1 MRNLKYVKLFENFQV
16 NGNSEYE
23 LEVRKEPSKQF
34 SSVQKK
40 LIPSRDEP
48 HPDWGWGYKFD
59 FSILLDVKELSE
71 EFGLNQEDL
80 KKYIDELSETTCY
93 VQKKTKITKEKA
105 KEKLIQYLQAY
116 RNDSNGRK
124 ILVVGWNLP
133 PEFLF
138 SRGIETEGFEERD
151 IYELEEYT
159 PEWTEYHELPIIE
172 KLMKEFTD
180 LYQDK
185 YFTPK
190 KYRENIEKFLKE
202 RGY

>member
-1 MRNLKYVKLFENFQV
+1 MRKLKHIKLFENFQV

-34 SSVQKK
+34 SSSQGK
-40 LIPSRDEP
+40 LIPSRNEP
-48 HPDWGWGYKFD
+48 HPDWGWGYRFD

-93 VQKKTKITKEKA
+93 VKNKMKITKEEA
-105 KEKLIQYLQAY
+105 KEKLTDYLKAY
-116 RNDSNGRK
+116 RTV
-124 ILVVGWNLP
+124 LVVGWNLP
-133 PEFLF
+133 PELLF
-138 SRGIETEGFEERD
+138 FYGIESKDFVERE
-151 IYELEEYT
+151 IYDLEEDM
-159 PEWTEYHELPIIE
+159 PEWTEYVELPKIE
-172 KLMKEFTD
+172 KLIKEFKD

-185 YFTPK
+185 YFTRK
-190 KYRENIEKFLKE
+190 KHKENIQKFLKE

>member
-1 MRNLKYVKLFENFQV
+1 MGKLKHIKLFENFQV

-34 SSVQKK
+34 SSSQGK
-40 LIPSRDEP
+40 LIPSKNEP

-71 EFGLNQEDL
+71 EFSLNQEDL

-93 VQKKTKITKEKA
+93 VKNKMKITKEEA
-105 KEKLIQYLQAY
+105 KEKLTDYLKAY
-116 RNDSNGRK
+116 REV
-124 ILVVGWNLP
+124 LVVGWNLP
-133 PEFLF
+133 PELLF
-138 SRGIETEGFEERD
+138 FYGIESKDFVERE
-151 IYELEEYT
+151 IYDLEEDM
-159 PEWTEYHELPIIE
+159 PEWTEYVELPKIE
-172 KLMKEFTD
+172 KLIKEFKD

-185 YFTPK
+185 YFTRK
-190 KYRENIEKFLKE
+190 KHKENIQKFLKE

>member
-1 MRNLKYVKLFENFQV
+1 MGKLKHIKLFENFQV

-34 SSVQKK
+34 SSSQRK
-40 LIPSRDEP
+40 LIPSRNEP
-48 HPDWGWGYKFD
+48 HPDWGWGYRFD

-93 VQKKTKITKEKA
+93 VKNKMKITKEEA
-105 KEKLIQYLQAY
+105 KEKLTDYLKAY
-116 RNDSNGRK
+116 REV
-124 ILVVGWNLP
+124 LVVGWNLP
-133 PEFLF
+133 PELLF
-138 SRGIETEGFEERD
+138 FYGIESKDFVERE
-151 IYELEEYT
+151 IYDLEEDM
-159 PEWTEYHELPIIE
+159 PEWTEYVELPKIE
-172 KLMKEFTD
+172 KLIKEFKD

-185 YFTPK
+185 YFTRK
-190 KYRENIEKFLKE
+190 KHKENIQKFLKE

>member
-1 MRNLKYVKLFENFQV
+1 MRKLKYVKLFENFQV

-34 SSVQKK
+34 SSSQGK
-40 LIPSRDEP
+40 LIPSRNEP
-48 HPDWGWGYKFD
+48 HPDWGWGYRFD

-93 VQKKTKITKEKA
+93 VKNKMKITKEEA
-105 KEKLIQYLQAY
+105 KEKFTDYLKAY
-116 RNDSNGRK
+116 RK
-124 ILVVGWNLP
+124 VLVVGWNLP
-133 PEFLF
+133 PELLF
-138 SRGIETEGFEERD
+138 FYGIESKDFVERE
-151 IYELEEYT
+151 IYDLEEDM
-159 PEWTEYHELPIIE
+159 PEWTEYVELPKIE
-172 KLMKEFTD
+172 KLIKEFKD

-185 YFTPK
+185 YFTRK
-190 KYRENIEKFLKE
+190 KHKENIQKFLKE

>member
-1 MRNLKYVKLFENFQV
+1 MNKLKHIKLFENFQV
-16 NGNSEYE
+16 NENSEYE
-23 LEVRKEPSKQF
+23 FEVRKEPSKQF
-34 SSVQKK
+34 SPSQGK

-59 FSILLDVKELSE
+59 FSILLDAKELSE

-93 VQKKTKITKEKA
+93 VINKMKITKEKA
-105 KEKLIQYLQAY
+105 KEKLTDYLKAY
-116 RNDSNGRK
+116 RKDSNRQS

-133 PEFLF
+133 PELLF
-138 SRGIETEGFEERD
+138 SRGIESEGFYDRG
-151 IYELEEYT
+151 IYELEEDM
-159 PEWTEYHELPIIE
+159 PEWTEYVELPIIE
-172 KLMKEFTD
+172 KLIKEFND

-185 YFTPK
+185 YFTRK
-190 KYRENIEKFLKE
+190 KYRENIEKFLEE